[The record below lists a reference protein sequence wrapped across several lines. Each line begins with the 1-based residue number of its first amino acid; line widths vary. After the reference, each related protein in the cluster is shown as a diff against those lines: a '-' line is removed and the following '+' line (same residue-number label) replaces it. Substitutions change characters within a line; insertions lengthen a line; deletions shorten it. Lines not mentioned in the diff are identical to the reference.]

1 MHTLFNVFGAVLAL
15 IFFRPLIAL
24 SDLVSCGYGVFA
36 IATFHTLFNLLNTCI
51 LAWFVKPIEKLVT
64 LIVAESAG
72 DKDESRLKYISSRQ
86 FGTPSISISQAF
98 KEVAR
103 FGDIMHKSL
112 PVIRDAVNETD
123 PDKFEDERMQLV
135 HYEELSDK
143 LEYMIAQ
150 FLNSLSTESLS
161 EEEAEEVKVLYRVIG
176 EFESLGDSG
185 ENISRILDRERV
197 HNRKLDV
204 EMISKINLMI
214 DKVDVAYTVMNE
226 NLRTAVNGSLK
237 DISNAYNAEDDINE
251 TRNKLR
257 EEGIIQIER
266 HTGNY
271 QSLNYFLDIIS
282 ELEAMGDFMINV
294 SQSIVRNDG

>member
-1 MHTLFNVFGAVLAL
+1 MIDIKFLRENPEAVKENIKKKFQDSKLPLVDEVIDLDAKSRAAKQEADELRAQRNKLSKQIGALM
-15 IFFRPLIAL
+15 
-24 SDLVSCGYGVFA
+24 GQG
-36 IATFHTLFNLLNTCI
+36 
-51 LAWFVKPIEKLVT
+51 KK
-64 LIVAESAG
+64 
-72 DKDESRLKYISSRQ
+72 
-86 FGTPSISISQAF
+86 
-98 KEVAR
+98 
-103 FGDIMHKSL
+103 
-112 PVIRDAVNETD
+112 
-123 PDKFEDERMQLV
+123 
-135 HYEELSDK
+135 
-143 LEYMIAQ
+143 
-150 FLNSLSTESLS
+150 
-161 EEEAEEVKVLYRVIG
+161 EEAEEVKVLYRVIG

>member
-1 MHTLFNVFGAVLAL
+1 
-15 IFFRPLIAL
+15 
-24 SDLVSCGYGVFA
+24 
-36 IATFHTLFNLLNTCI
+36 
-51 LAWFVKPIEKLVT
+51 
-64 LIVAESAG
+64 
-72 DKDESRLKYISSRQ
+72 
-86 FGTPSISISQAF
+86 
-98 KEVAR
+98 
-103 FGDIMHKSL
+103 
-112 PVIRDAVNETD
+112 
-123 PDKFEDERMQLV
+123 
-135 HYEELSDK
+135 
-143 LEYMIAQ
+143 MIAQ